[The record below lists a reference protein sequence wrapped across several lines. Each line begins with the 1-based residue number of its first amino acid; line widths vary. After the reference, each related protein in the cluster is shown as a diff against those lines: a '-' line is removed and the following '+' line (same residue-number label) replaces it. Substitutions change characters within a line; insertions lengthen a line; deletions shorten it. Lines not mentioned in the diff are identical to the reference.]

1 MSKKLTEFDKRMQN
15 YKYTSDQSLMRRTPV
30 IIQIDGMHFHTFTKG
45 LDKPFDEILV
55 RSMQDTA
62 KYLCENIQGCVL
74 AYTQSDE
81 IDLLLIDYQS
91 LDSQAWF
98 DNRIQKL
105 TSAAA
110 SLATL
115 EFNRRFA
122 ERVKI
127 LRAMVFH
134 GDYPD
139 NSDEKTHETAK
150 YLKKFRAVKKG
161 ATFAA
166 CAFNL
171 PQDEVTNFF
180 YWRQQDAIR
189 NSIQMVGQ
197 ANFSH
202 TTLQYKSCEDIKQ
215 MLRDKSKTTG
225 GTIKPWENYP
235 LFLQRGTCCVKKF
248 NEHEGYE
255 PVKDNGIEIGD
266 ILCETYRFYWDVDEN
281 IPIFKGEDRNYIN
294 KLVYLNE
301 ED

>member
-1 MSKKLTEFDKRMQN
+1 MSRKLTEFDKRMQN

-81 IDLLLIDYQS
+81 INLLLIDYQG

-110 SLATL
+110 SLATF

-122 ERVKI
+122 EHTTV
-127 LRAMVFH
+127 
-134 GDYPD
+134 
-139 NSDEKTHETAK
+139 K
-150 YLKKFRAVKKG
+150 YLKKFRATKKG
-161 ATFAA
+161 ATFAV

-202 TTLQYKSCEDIKQ
+202 TELQYKSCEDIKQ
-215 MLRDKSKTTG
+215 MLRNKSEATG
-225 GTIKPWENYP
+225 GTIKPWEDYP
-235 LFLQRGTCCVKKF
+235 IFLQRGTCIIK
-248 NEHEGYE
+248 NEEVLDQND
-255 PVKDNGIEIGD
+255 PEI
-266 ILCETYRFYWDVDEN
+266 CKRFYWDVDEN
-281 IPIFKGEDRNYIN
+281 VPIFKGDGRNYIN
-294 KLVYLNE
+294 KLVYLDE
-301 ED
+301 EE

>member
-30 IIQIDGMHFHTFTKG
+30 VIQIDGMHFHTFTKD
-45 LDKPFDEILV
+45 LDKPFDGILV
-55 RSMQDTA
+55 RSMQETA
-62 KYLCENIQGCVL
+62 KYLCEHIQGCVL

-81 IDLLLIDYQS
+81 INLLLIDYQE

-122 ERVKI
+122 ERVR
-127 LRAMVFH
+127 LMRTMVLH
-134 GDYPD
+134 ENHPD
-139 NSDEKTHETAK
+139 NSNEKTHENVK
-150 YLKKFRAVKKG
+150 YLKKSIAAKNG

-202 TTLQYKSCEDIKQ
+202 TELQHKSREDIKQ
-215 MLRDKSKTTG
+215 MLRDKSEATG

-235 LFLQRGTCCVKKF
+235 MFLQRGTCIIK
-248 NEHEGYE
+248 NEEVLDQND
-255 PVKDNGIEIGD
+255 PEI
-266 ILCETYRFYWDVDEN
+266 CKRFYWDVDEN
-281 IPIFKGEDRNYIN
+281 IPIFKGDGRSYIN
-294 KLVYLNE
+294 KLVYIDE

>member
-1 MSKKLTEFDKRMQN
+1 MSRKLTEFDKRMQN
-15 YKYTSDQSLMRRTPV
+15 YKYTSDQSLMRRTQV
-30 IIQIDGMHFHTFTKG
+30 IIHIDGMHFHTFTKG

-62 KYLCENIQGCVL
+62 KYLCENIQGCAL

-81 IDLLLIDYQS
+81 INLLLIDYQG

-115 EFNRRFA
+115 EFNRRFT
-122 ERVKI
+122 ERVRI
-127 LRAMVFH
+127 MRTMVLH
-134 GDYPD
+134 ENHPD
-139 NSDEKTHETAK
+139 NSNEKTHETVK
-150 YLKKFRAVKKG
+150 YLKKFGATKKG

-180 YWRQQDAIR
+180 YCRQQDAIR

-202 TTLQYKSCEDIKQ
+202 TELQHKSCEDIKQ
-215 MLRDKSKTTG
+215 MLRDKSEATG
-225 GTIKPWENYP
+225 GTIKPWEDYP
-235 LFLQRGTCCVKKF
+235 IFLQRGTCIIK
-248 NEHEGYE
+248 NEEVLDQND
-255 PVKDNGIEIGD
+255 PEI
-266 ILCETYRFYWDVDEN
+266 CKRFYWDVDEN
-281 IPIFKGEDRNYIN
+281 VPIFKGDGRNYIN
-294 KLVYLNE
+294 KLVYLDE
-301 ED
+301 EE

>member
-45 LDKPFDEILV
+45 LDKPFDGILV
-55 RSMQDTA
+55 RSMQETA
-62 KYLCENIQGCVL
+62 KYLCEHIQGCVL

-81 IDLLLIDYQS
+81 INLLLIDYQS

-115 EFNRRFA
+115 EFNKRFA
-122 ERVKI
+122 TRVNFMKSAI
-127 LRAMVFH
+127 GYTDQYIKKSIA
-134 GDYPD
+134 
-139 NSDEKTHETAK
+139 AK
-150 YLKKFRAVKKG
+150 NG

-202 TTLQYKSCEDIKQ
+202 TKLQHKSCEDIKQ
-215 MLRDKSKTTG
+215 MLRDKSEATG
-225 GTIKPWENYP
+225 GAIKPWEDYP
-235 LFLQRGTCCVKKF
+235 MFFQRGTCIIK
-248 NEHEGYE
+248 NEE
-255 PVKDNGIEIGD
+255 VLDRNDSEI
-266 ILCETYRFYWDVDEN
+266 CKRFYWDVDEN
-281 IPIFKGEDRNYIN
+281 IPIFKGEGRNYIN

>member
-1 MSKKLTEFDKRMQN
+1 MSRKLTEFDKRMQN
-15 YKYTSDQSLMRRTPV
+15 YKYTSDQSLIRRTPV
-30 IIQIDGMHFHTFTKG
+30 IIQIDGMHFHTFTQG
-45 LDKPFDEILV
+45 LDKPFDEVLV

-81 IDLLLIDYQS
+81 INLLLIDYQR

-122 ERVKI
+122 ERVRI
-127 LRAMVFH
+127 MRTMVLH
-134 GDYPD
+134 ENHPD
-139 NSDEKTHETAK
+139 NSNEKTHETVK
-150 YLKKFRAVKKG
+150 YLKKFGATKKG

-202 TTLQYKSCEDIKQ
+202 TELQHKSCEDIKQ
-215 MLRDKSKTTG
+215 MLRDKSEATG
-225 GTIKPWENYP
+225 GTIKPWEDYP
-235 LFLQRGTCCVKKF
+235 IFLQRGACIIK
-248 NEHEGYE
+248 NEEVLDQND
-255 PVKDNGIEIGD
+255 PEI
-266 ILCETYRFYWDVDEN
+266 CKRFYWDVDEN
-281 IPIFKGEDRNYIN
+281 VPIFKGDGRNYIN
-294 KLVYLNE
+294 KLVYLDKE
-301 ED
+301 E

>member
-1 MSKKLTEFDKRMQN
+1 MSRKLTEFDKRMQN

-55 RSMQDTA
+55 RSMQDTT

-81 IDLLLIDYQS
+81 INLLLIDYQK

-122 ERVKI
+122 ERVRI
-127 LRAMVFH
+127 MRTMVLH
-134 GDYPD
+134 ENHPD
-139 NSDEKTHETAK
+139 NSNEKTHETVK
-150 YLKKFRAVKKG
+150 YLKKFGATKNG

-202 TTLQYKSCEDIKQ
+202 TELQHKSCEDIKQ
-215 MLRDKSKTTG
+215 MLRDKSEATR
-225 GTIKPWENYP
+225 GTIKPWGDYP
-235 LFLQRGTCCVKKF
+235 MFLQRGTCIIK
-248 NEHEGYE
+248 NEEVLDQDD
-255 PVKDNGIEIGD
+255 PEI
-266 ILCETYRFYWDVDEN
+266 YKRFYWDVDEN
-281 IPIFKGEDRNYIN
+281 IPIFKGDDRNYIN
-294 KLVYLNE
+294 KLVYLDKE
-301 ED
+301 E

>member
-1 MSKKLTEFDKRMQN
+1 MSRKLTEFDKRMQN

-81 IDLLLIDYQS
+81 INLLLIDYQR

-122 ERVKI
+122 ERVR
-127 LRAMVFH
+127 LMRTMVLH
-134 GDYPD
+134 ENHPD
-139 NSDEKTHETAK
+139 NSNEKTHETVK
-150 YLKKFRAVKKG
+150 YLKKFGAAKKG

-166 CAFNL
+166 CAVGL

-180 YWRQQDAIR
+180 YWRQQEAIR

-202 TTLQYKSCEDIKQ
+202 TELQHKFCEDIKQ
-215 MLRDKSKTTG
+215 MLRDKSEATG
-225 GTIKPWENYP
+225 GTIKPWEDYP
-235 LFLQRGTCCVKKF
+235 MFLQRGTCIIK
-248 NEHEGYE
+248 NEEVLDQDD
-255 PVKDNGIEIGD
+255 PEI
-266 ILCETYRFYWDVDEN
+266 YKRFYWDVDEN
-281 IPIFKGEDRNYIN
+281 VPIFKGDGRNYIN
-294 KLVYLNE
+294 KLVYLDE
-301 ED
+301 EE

>member
-1 MSKKLTEFDKRMQN
+1 MSRKLTEFDKRMQN

-30 IIQIDGMHFHTFTKG
+30 IIHIDGMHFHTFTKG

-81 IDLLLIDYQS
+81 INLLLIDYQG

-122 ERVKI
+122 ERVRI
-127 LRAMVFH
+127 MRTMVFH
-134 GDYPD
+134 GNYPD
-139 NSDEKTHETAK
+139 NSNEKTHETTK
-150 YLKKFRAVKKG
+150 YLKKFRAVKNG
-161 ATFAA
+161 AIFAA

-180 YWRQQDAIR
+180 YRRQQDAIR

-197 ANFSH
+197 VNFSH
-202 TTLQYKSCEDIKQ
+202 TELQHKSCEDIKQ
-215 MLRDKSKTTG
+215 MLRDKSEAAG
-225 GTIKPWENYP
+225 GTIKPWEDYP
-235 LFLQRGTCCVKKF
+235 MFLQRGTCIIK
-248 NEHEGYE
+248 NEEVSDQDD
-255 PVKDNGIEIGD
+255 PEI
-266 ILCETYRFYWDVDEN
+266 YKRFYWDVDEN
-281 IPIFKGEDRNYIN
+281 VPIFKGDGRNYIN
-294 KLVYLNE
+294 KLVHLDE
-301 ED
+301 EE

>member
-1 MSKKLTEFDKRMQN
+1 MSRKLTEFDKRMQN
-15 YKYTSDQSLMRRTPV
+15 YKYTSDQSLMRRTSV
-30 IIQIDGMHFHTFTKG
+30 IIHIDGMHFHTFTKG

-62 KYLCENIQGCVL
+62 KYLCENIQGCAL

-81 IDLLLIDYQS
+81 INLLLIDYQG
-91 LDSQAWF
+91 LDSQSWF

-115 EFNRRFA
+115 EFNRRFT
-122 ERVKI
+122 ERVRI
-127 LRAMVFH
+127 MRTMVLH
-134 GDYPD
+134 ENHPD
-139 NSDEKTHETAK
+139 NSNEKTHETVK
-150 YLKKFRAVKKG
+150 YLKKFGATKKG

-180 YWRQQDAIR
+180 YRRQQDAIR

-202 TTLQYKSCEDIKQ
+202 TELQHKSCEDIKQ
-215 MLRDKSKTTG
+215 MLRDKSEATG
-225 GTIKPWENYP
+225 GTIKPWEDYP
-235 LFLQRGTCCVKKF
+235 MFLQRGTCIIK
-248 NEHEGYE
+248 NEEVLDQND
-255 PVKDNGIEIGD
+255 PEI
-266 ILCETYRFYWDVDEN
+266 CKRFYWDVDEN
-281 IPIFKGEDRNYIN
+281 VPIFKGDGRNYIN
-294 KLVYLNE
+294 KLVYLDE
-301 ED
+301 EE

>member
-1 MSKKLTEFDKRMQN
+1 MSRKLTEFDKRMQN
-15 YKYTSDQSLMRRTPV
+15 YKYTSDQSLMRRTSV
-30 IIQIDGMHFHTFTKG
+30 IIHIDGMHFHTFTKG

-62 KYLCENIQGCVL
+62 KYLCENIQGCAL

-81 IDLLLIDYQS
+81 INLLLIDYQG

-115 EFNRRFA
+115 EFNRRFT
-122 ERVKI
+122 ERVRI
-127 LRAMVFH
+127 MRTMVLH
-134 GDYPD
+134 ENHPD
-139 NSDEKTHETAK
+139 NSNEKTHETVK
-150 YLKKFRAVKKG
+150 YLKKFGATKKG

-180 YWRQQDAIR
+180 YRRQQDAIR

-202 TTLQYKSCEDIKQ
+202 TELQHKSCEDIKQ
-215 MLRDKSKTTG
+215 MLRDKSEATG
-225 GTIKPWENYP
+225 GTIKPWEDYP
-235 LFLQRGTCCVKKF
+235 MFLQRGTCIIK
-248 NEHEGYE
+248 NEEVLDQND
-255 PVKDNGIEIGD
+255 PEI
-266 ILCETYRFYWDVDEN
+266 CKRFYWDVDEN
-281 IPIFKGEDRNYIN
+281 VPIFKGDGRNYIN
-294 KLVYLNE
+294 KLVYLDE
-301 ED
+301 EE

>member
-1 MSKKLTEFDKRMQN
+1 MSRKLTEFDKRMQN

-30 IIQIDGMHFHTFTKG
+30 IIQIDGMHFHTFTQG

-81 IDLLLIDYQS
+81 INLLLIDYQR

-122 ERVKI
+122 ERVRI
-127 LRAMVFH
+127 MRTMVLH
-134 GDYPD
+134 ENHPD
-139 NSDEKTHETAK
+139 NSNEKTHETVK
-150 YLKKFRAVKKG
+150 YLKKFGATKKG

-202 TTLQYKSCEDIKQ
+202 TELQHKSCEDIKQ
-215 MLRDKSKTTG
+215 MLRDKSEATG
-225 GTIKPWENYP
+225 GTIKPWEDYP
-235 LFLQRGTCCVKKF
+235 MFLQRGTCIIK
-248 NEHEGYE
+248 NEEVLDQDD
-255 PVKDNGIEIGD
+255 PEI
-266 ILCETYRFYWDVDEN
+266 YKRFYWDVDEN
-281 IPIFKGEDRNYIN
+281 IPIFKGDGRNYIN
-294 KLVYLNE
+294 KLVYLDE
-301 ED
+301 EE

>member
-1 MSKKLTEFDKRMQN
+1 MSRKLTEFDKRMQN
-15 YKYTSDQSLMRRTPV
+15 YKYTSDQSLMRRTSV
-30 IIQIDGMHFHTFTKG
+30 IIHIDGMHFHTFTKG

-62 KYLCENIQGCVL
+62 KYLCENIQGCAL

-81 IDLLLIDYQS
+81 INLLLIDYQK

-122 ERVKI
+122 ERVR
-127 LRAMVFH
+127 LMRTMVLH
-134 GDYPD
+134 ENHPD
-139 NSDEKTHETAK
+139 NSNEKTHETVK
-150 YLKKFRAVKKG
+150 YLKKFGATKKG

-180 YWRQQDAIR
+180 YRRQQDAIR

-202 TTLQYKSCEDIKQ
+202 TELQHKSCEDIKQ
-215 MLRDKSKTTG
+215 MLRDKSEATG
-225 GTIKPWENYP
+225 GTIKPWEDYP
-235 LFLQRGTCCVKKF
+235 MFLQRGTCIIK
-248 NEHEGYE
+248 NEEVLDQDD
-255 PVKDNGIEIGD
+255 PEI
-266 ILCETYRFYWDVDEN
+266 YKRFYWDVDEN
-281 IPIFKGEDRNYIN
+281 IPIFKGDDRNYIN
-294 KLVYLNE
+294 KLVYLDKE
-301 ED
+301 E

>member
-1 MSKKLTEFDKRMQN
+1 MSRKLTEFDKRMQN

-30 IIQIDGMHFHTFTKG
+30 IIQIDGMHFHTFTQG
-45 LDKPFDEILV
+45 LDKPFDEVLV

-81 IDLLLIDYQS
+81 INLLLIDYQR

-122 ERVKI
+122 ERVRI
-127 LRAMVFH
+127 MRTMVLH
-134 GDYPD
+134 ENHPD
-139 NSDEKTHETAK
+139 NSNEKTHETVK
-150 YLKKFRAVKKG
+150 YLKKFGATKKG

-202 TTLQYKSCEDIKQ
+202 TELQHKSCEDIKQ
-215 MLRDKSKTTG
+215 MLRDKSEATG
-225 GTIKPWENYP
+225 GTIKPWEDYP
-235 LFLQRGTCCVKKF
+235 MFLQRGTCIIK
-248 NEHEGYE
+248 NEEVLDQDD
-255 PVKDNGIEIGD
+255 PEI
-266 ILCETYRFYWDVDEN
+266 YKRFYWDVDEN
-281 IPIFKGEDRNYIN
+281 IPIFKGDGRNYIN
-294 KLVYLNE
+294 KLVYLDE
-301 ED
+301 EE

>member
-1 MSKKLTEFDKRMQN
+1 MSRKLTEFDKRMQN

-30 IIQIDGMHFHTFTKG
+30 IIHIDGMHFHTFTKG

-81 IDLLLIDYQS
+81 INLLLIDYQK

-122 ERVKI
+122 ERVRI
-127 LRAMVFH
+127 MRTMVFH
-134 GDYPD
+134 GNYPD
-139 NSDEKTHETAK
+139 NSNEKTHETAK
-150 YLKKFRAVKKG
+150 YLKKFRAIKKG

-180 YWRQQDAIR
+180 YRRQQDAIR

-202 TTLQYKSCEDIKQ
+202 TELQHKSCEDIKQ
-215 MLRDKSKTTG
+215 MLRDKSEATG
-225 GTIKPWENYP
+225 GTIKPWEDYP
-235 LFLQRGTCCVKKF
+235 MFLQRGTCIIK
-248 NEHEGYE
+248 NEEVLDQDD
-255 PVKDNGIEIGD
+255 PEI
-266 ILCETYRFYWDVDEN
+266 CKRFYWYVDEN
-281 IPIFKGEDRNYIN
+281 VPIFKGDGRNYIN
-294 KLVYLNE
+294 KLVYLDE
-301 ED
+301 EE

>member
-55 RSMQDTA
+55 RSMQDTT

-81 IDLLLIDYQS
+81 INLLLIDYQE

-115 EFNRRFA
+115 EFNRKFA
-122 ERVKI
+122 EHISIMNSMSYEKSYDNEEERTREAARYLK
-127 LRAMVFH
+127 RAMAS
-134 GDYPD
+134 G
-139 NSDEKTHETAK
+139 N
-150 YLKKFRAVKKG
+150 G

-202 TTLQYKSCEDIKQ
+202 TELQHKSCEDIKQ
-215 MLRDKSKTTG
+215 MLRDKSEATG
-225 GTIKPWENYP
+225 GTIKPWEDYP
-235 LFLQRGTCCVKKF
+235 LSLQRGTCCIKKF
-248 NEHEGYE
+248 CDHEGYE
-255 PVKDNGIEIGD
+255 PVKDNGKKIGD
-266 ILCETYRFYWDVDEN
+266 IRCETYRSYLDVDKN
-281 IPIFKGEDRNYIN
+281 VPIFKGDGRNYID
-294 KLVYLNE
+294 KLVYLDE
-301 ED
+301 EE

>member
-45 LDKPFDEILV
+45 LDKPFDGILV
-55 RSMQDTA
+55 RSMQETA

-81 IDLLLIDYQS
+81 INLLLIDYQE

-122 ERVKI
+122 ERVR
-127 LRAMVFH
+127 LMRTMVLH
-134 GDYPD
+134 ENHPD
-139 NSDEKTHETAK
+139 NSNEKTHETVK
-150 YLKKFRAVKKG
+150 YLKKSIAAKNG

-202 TTLQYKSCEDIKQ
+202 TELQHKSREDIKQ
-215 MLRDKSKTTG
+215 MLRDKSEATG

-235 LFLQRGTCCVKKF
+235 MFLQRGTCIIK
-248 NEHEGYE
+248 NEEVLDQND
-255 PVKDNGIEIGD
+255 PEI
-266 ILCETYRFYWDVDEN
+266 YKRFYWDVDEN
-281 IPIFKGEDRNYIN
+281 IPIFKGDGRNYIN
-294 KLVYLNE
+294 KLVYLDE

>member
-1 MSKKLTEFDKRMQN
+1 MSRKLTEFDKRMQN
-15 YKYTSDQSLMRRTPV
+15 YKYTSDQSLMRRTSV
-30 IIQIDGMHFHTFTKG
+30 IIHIDGMHFHTFTKG

-55 RSMQDTA
+55 RSMQNTA
-62 KYLCENIQGCVL
+62 KYLCENIQGCAL

-81 IDLLLIDYQS
+81 INLLLIDYQG

-115 EFNRRFA
+115 EFNRRFT
-122 ERVKI
+122 ERVRI
-127 LRAMVFH
+127 MRTMVLH
-134 GDYPD
+134 ENHPD
-139 NSDEKTHETAK
+139 NSNEKTHETVK
-150 YLKKFRAVKKG
+150 YLKKFGATKKG

-180 YWRQQDAIR
+180 YRRQQDAIR

-202 TTLQYKSCEDIKQ
+202 TELQHKSCEDIKQ
-215 MLRDKSKTTG
+215 MLRDKSEATG
-225 GTIKPWENYP
+225 GTIKPWEDYP
-235 LFLQRGTCCVKKF
+235 MFLQRGTCIIK
-248 NEHEGYE
+248 NEEVLDQDD
-255 PVKDNGIEIGD
+255 PEI
-266 ILCETYRFYWDVDEN
+266 YKRFYWDVDEN
-281 IPIFKGEDRNYIN
+281 IPIFKGDGRNYIN
-294 KLVYLNE
+294 KLVYLDE
-301 ED
+301 EE

>member
-1 MSKKLTEFDKRMQN
+1 MSRKLTEFDKRMQN

-30 IIQIDGMHFHTFTKG
+30 IIQIDGMHFHTFTQG
-45 LDKPFDEILV
+45 LDKPFDEVLV

-74 AYTQSDE
+74 AHTQSDE
-81 IDLLLIDYQS
+81 INLLLIDYQR

-122 ERVKI
+122 ERVRI
-127 LRAMVFH
+127 MRTMVLH
-134 GDYPD
+134 ENHPD
-139 NSDEKTHETAK
+139 NSNEKTHETVK
-150 YLKKFRAVKKG
+150 YLKKFGATKKG

-202 TTLQYKSCEDIKQ
+202 TELQHKSCEDIKQ
-215 MLRDKSKTTG
+215 MLRDKSEATG
-225 GTIKPWENYP
+225 GTIKPWEDYP
-235 LFLQRGTCCVKKF
+235 MFLQRGTCIIK
-248 NEHEGYE
+248 NEEVLDQDD
-255 PVKDNGIEIGD
+255 PEI
-266 ILCETYRFYWDVDEN
+266 YKRFYWDVDEN
-281 IPIFKGEDRNYIN
+281 VPIFKGDGRNYIN
-294 KLVYLNE
+294 KLVYLDE
-301 ED
+301 EE

>member
-55 RSMQDTA
+55 QSMRDTT

-81 IDLLLIDYQS
+81 INLLLIDYQE

-122 ERVKI
+122 ERVRI
-127 LRAMVFH
+127 MRTMVFH
-134 GDYPD
+134 GNYPD
-139 NSDEKTHETAK
+139 NSNEKTHETAK
-150 YLKKFRAVKKG
+150 YLKKFRAVKNG

-197 ANFSH
+197 ANFPH
-202 TTLQYKSCEDIKQ
+202 TELQHKSCEDIKQ
-215 MLRDKSKTTG
+215 MLRDKSEATG
-225 GTIKPWENYP
+225 GTIKPWEDYP
-235 LFLQRGTCCVKKF
+235 LSLQRGTCIIK
-248 NEHEGYE
+248 NEEVLDQDD
-255 PVKDNGIEIGD
+255 PEI
-266 ILCETYRFYWDVDEN
+266 YKRFYWDVDEN
-281 IPIFKGEDRNYIN
+281 VPIFKGDGRNYID
-294 KLVYLNE
+294 KLVYLDE
-301 ED
+301 EE